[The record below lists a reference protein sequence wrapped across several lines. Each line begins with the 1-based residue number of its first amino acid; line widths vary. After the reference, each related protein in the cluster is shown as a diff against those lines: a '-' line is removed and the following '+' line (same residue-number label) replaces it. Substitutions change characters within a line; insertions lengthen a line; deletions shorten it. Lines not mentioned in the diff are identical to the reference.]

1 LETSAKLFFSVNT
14 TATQLSIEISS
25 IGSSIISISAP
36 SLSRGIVVSNSF
48 HFTTSFLIFP
58 SVTIT
63 HFSSNCQE
71 TDHCCH
77 KDQPNLFKVV
87 FTFVAVLFVFQV
99 NVLIIKALP
108 AGPYHS

>member
-1 LETSAKLFFSVNT
+1 METSAKLFFSVNT
-14 TATQLSIEISS
+14 TATQFSIEISS
-25 IGSSIISISAP
+25 TESSIISISAS
-36 SLSRGIVVSNSF
+36 SLSRGIVVSTSF
-48 HFTTSFLIFP
+48 HFIISFLIFP

-77 KDQPNLFKVV
+77 KEPQNLLSVV

-99 NVLIIKALP
+99 NVLIIKALHED
-108 AGPYHS
+108 PYHS